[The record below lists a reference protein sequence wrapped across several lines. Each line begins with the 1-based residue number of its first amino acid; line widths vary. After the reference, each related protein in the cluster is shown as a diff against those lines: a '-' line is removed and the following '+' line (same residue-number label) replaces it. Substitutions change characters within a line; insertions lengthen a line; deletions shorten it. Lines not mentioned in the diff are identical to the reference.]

1 MKKIMPGCSLLYRLL
16 FIPFTI
22 VLTFASCKDHVETRS
37 YYIKKAVYMNSS
49 ALREMEVASVEP
61 VSLSVAGKIY
71 VYDNYLL
78 INEPGNGVHVVD
90 NSNPSSPRFI
100 SFIRIPGNVDM
111 AVNNNI
117 LYADSYIDLL
127 VFDISNPLKIH
138 LIKRLEDVFPNLYI
152 DKVKQVFVSYK
163 DTLITEVISESSG
176 VGMLQQGAFFSSDA
190 SASKAYGQSYGQGGS
205 TARFTLM
212 NGHLY
217 TVNNQELRLFNVD
230 SAAEPRFVNN
240 IRLGWGIETIF
251 PYENKLFIGSTTGMH
266 IYDAS
271 NPSAPSHLS
280 TYRHFT
286 SCDPVVVS
294 GKYAFVTLRSGNFC
308 QQGVNRL
315 DVLDIENLYKPV
327 LVRSYPMQNP
337 HGLGIS
343 GSTLYLSEGDGG
355 LKAFNI
361 SDVLK
366 INERQLQHIR
376 SLRAIDVI
384 PAEKSLIVTG
394 PDGIYQF
401 GYSATGRLQQLSLIA
416 GKQINN

>member
-1 MKKIMPGCSLLYRLL
+1 
-16 FIPFTI
+16 
-22 VLTFASCKDHVETRS
+22 
-37 YYIKKAVYMNSS
+37 MNSS
-49 ALREMEVASVEP
+49 ALREMEVASVGP

-90 NSNPSSPRFI
+90 NSNPSRPRFV
-100 SFIRIPGNVDM
+100 SFIKVPGNVDM
-111 AVNNNI
+111 AVNNNV

-163 DTLITEVISESSG
+163 DTLITEVINEGSG
-176 VGMLQQGAFFSSDA
+176 VRMLQQGGLFSSDA

-217 TVNNQELRLFNVD
+217 TVNDQELRLFNVD
-230 SAAEPRFVNN
+230 SPAEPRFVNN

-271 NPSAPSHLS
+271 NPSAPSHMS

-337 HGLGIS
+337 QGLGIS
-343 GSTLYLSEGDGG
+343 GSNLYLCEGDGG

-401 GYSATGRLQQLSLIA
+401 GYSPTGRLQQLSLIA